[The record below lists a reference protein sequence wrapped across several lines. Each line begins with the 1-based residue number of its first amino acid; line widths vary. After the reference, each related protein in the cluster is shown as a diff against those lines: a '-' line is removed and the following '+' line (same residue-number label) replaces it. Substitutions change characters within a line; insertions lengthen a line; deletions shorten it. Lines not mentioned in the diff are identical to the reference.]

1 MATELW
7 YVASARLNPPPS
19 NAVELRI
26 ASLEA
31 LGIIATA
38 CTCLFPCLVV
48 RSRDFKAN
56 LFPI

>member
-19 NAVELRI
+19 TAVELRI

-38 CTCLFPCLVV
+38 CTYLFPRLTVP
-48 RSRDFKAN
+48 S
-56 LFPI
+56 